1 MRTDT
6 GFCLLTFVTGAV
18 PEASQQERGTAEGL
32 SSFINLHQRRKSTD
46 WPGGSVR
53 AVSPPVFAGSSAK
66 MLTKCL
72 TERGG
77 RRLGTMCRFL
87 RFRFVRACLLSVRG
101 CVGLP
106 RQAGPL
112 SRQGTELV
120 RAFSG
125 HEVSAMPNDPADR
138 QQTTRK
144 VVAVSWWM
152 REERFPI
159 RPE

>member
-1 MRTDT
+1 
-6 GFCLLTFVTGAV
+6 
-18 PEASQQERGTAEGL
+18 
-32 SSFINLHQRRKSTD
+32 
-46 WPGGSVR
+46 
-53 AVSPPVFAGSSAK
+53 

-144 VVAVSWWM
+144 VVAVSLVDPRGTALDSTRM
-152 REERFPI
+152 IGLPDLAAVVA
-159 RPE
+159 